1 MGESRIR
8 KTRLKCLPAKA
19 AAATAAADEDVAA
32 LSLIT
37 KVATSET
44 MQSTVPTMSP
54 DSCDHHHHHQ
64 QCWSSAGDDDGG
76 DSATPTATTSTN
88 TTNKSSSPSQPH
100 PQPPLSTSLLCTS
113 LSTTIFT
120 ISLTVLLV
128 VVLGTSL
135 CNANGGKSSSQ
146 HVHTPQPHTAAL
158 SCFLPSSSILPH

>member
-19 AAATAAADEDVAA
+19 AATDKDAAA

-44 MQSTVPTMSP
+44 MQFTTVPETMSLP
-54 DSCDHHHHHQ
+54 LDSCDQHHHHQ
-64 QCWSSAGDDDGG
+64 QCWFSAGDDDGG
-76 DSATPTATTSTN
+76 DSATPTTTTSTI